1 MKDKG
6 ETHSADMLDA
16 DVDAELARLAT
27 LPLVAYERERQASAS
42 RLGMRASAL
51 DKVVKHLGAD
61 GGSRLQGRE
70 LKLSLPEP
78 WDAPVDGAMLLS
90 EMTVTVLR
98 YVVMEE
104 GAAEAVAL
112 WVLHAHTL
120 DAFAISPRLG
130 ITSPEKR
137 CGKTT
142 CLDVVARLVPRPLT
156 TANITP
162 ATIFRVIDRAGPTL
176 LVDEADTFLDRNEE
190 MRGILNSGHRRSAAF
205 ATRLVGDDYEPRLFS
220 TWAATAIA
228 MIGRLP
234 DTLEDRAIQVR
245 LRRRRHDEK
254 VAAFRAD
261 KTPDLDRLAR
271 MATRWASDN
280 MVALTDA
287 DPIIPSA
294 ITDRAADNWRPLLAI
309 ADAAGGEWPA
319 RARRVAEKLALTA
332 ARDDQ
337 STKIALLADIR
348 TVFLNNQ
355 VDRISSADLAA
366 ALGAM
371 EERPW
376 SEWKV
381 GLPITQNGLSRML
394 AEFGISPS
402 GIRIGTA
409 TPKGYRLD
417 QFRDAFSR
425 YLPATPD

>member
-1 MKDKG
+1 MKARGD
-6 ETHSADMLDA
+6 THGPDPLDA
-16 DVDAELARLAT
+16 DAELARLAA
-27 LPLVAYERERQASAS
+27 LSLVGYERERRSAAE
-42 RLGMRASAL
+42 RLGMRAPML
-51 DKVVKHLGAD
+51 DSVVKQFRADSGA
-61 GGSRLQGRE
+61 RLQGRE
-70 LKLSLPEP
+70 LSLLLPEP
-78 WDAPVDGAMLLS
+78 WDAPVDGATLLS
-90 EMTVTVLR
+90 EMTATVLR
-98 YVVMEE
+98 YVVMED

-120 DAFAISPRLG
+120 EAFAISPRLG

-162 ATIFRVIDRAGPTL
+162 ATIFRVIDRAAPTL
-176 LVDEADTFLDRNEE
+176 LVDEADTFLDRNAE

-205 ATRLVGDDYEPRLFS
+205 VTRLVGDGYEPRMFS

-234 DTLEDRAIQVR
+234 DTLEDRAIPIR
-245 LRRRRHDEK
+245 LRRRRHDER
-254 VAAFRAD
+254 VAPFRAD
-261 KTPDLDRLAR
+261 RTPDLDRLAR
-271 MATRWASDN
+271 MAVRWATDN
-280 MVALTDA
+280 MAALTDA

-319 RARRVAEKLALTA
+319 RARRVAEMMTFIA
-332 ARDDQ
+332 ARNDQ

-348 TVFLNNQ
+348 TVFLTNQ
-355 VDRISSADLAA
+355 VDRISSANMAA
-366 ALGAM
+366 ALATM
-371 EERPW
+371 EDRPW
-376 SEWKV
+376 SEWKA
-381 GLPITQNGLSRML
+381 GQPITQNSLSRML
-394 AEFGISPS
+394 ADFGISPT

-425 YLPATPD
+425 YLAAAPD